1 MWMTLNS
8 RAERP
13 RFRAYAEL
21 VALFAVAAC
30 QGRSTELA
38 PDAPRPARDL
48 AAYPYYDVPSSPVNQ
63 DRPVELRSVRVA
75 AVRGD
80 SLLERLAGPLR
91 ESRTAFAVDVITA
104 APLGNTAVDAL
115 PVILLNGVRLGETR
129 PLPPDRLVL
138 VLADARQLRAPVQV
152 TVEWLG
158 RGERSRTTRPLTIT
172 EEQLR
177 PFR

>member
-1 MWMTLNS
+1 MWMTWNS
-8 RAERP
+8 PAKRV
-13 RFRAYAEL
+13 RFCAHAAL
-21 VALFAVAAC
+21 VSLALSAC
-30 QGRSTELA
+30 QGRTEQS

-48 AAYPYYDVPSSPVNQ
+48 AAYPQSELPAGQVNQ
-63 DRPVELRSVRVA
+63 ERPVELRSVRVA

-104 APLGNTAVDAL
+104 EPLGNTAVNAL
-115 PVILLNGVRLGETR
+115 PAIFLNGVRLGETR

-158 RGERSRTTRPLTIT
+158 RGERTRTTRPLTIT
-172 EEQLR
+172 DEQLR

>member
-1 MWMTLNS
+1 MWMTWNS

-13 RFRAYAEL
+13 RLLAHA
-21 VALFAVAAC
+21 ALAALLAMAAC
-30 QGRSTELA
+30 HSPSAERA
-38 PDAPRPARDL
+38 PDAPRPARD
-48 AAYPYYDVPSSPVNQ
+48 ATVYPQSNVPASPVNQ

-80 SLLERLAGPLR
+80 SLLERLAGTLR

-104 APLGNTAVDAL
+104 EPLGNTAVDAL
-115 PVILLNGVRLGETR
+115 PAILLNGERLGETR
-129 PLPPDRLVL
+129 PLPPDRLIL
-138 VLADARQLRAPVQV
+138 VLPDAQRLRAPVQV

-158 RGERSRTTRPLTIT
+158 RGERTRTTRPLTIT